1 MTIRDVVW
9 SAEIV
14 KLTHPPDR
22 YHPFRVEGT
31 LYVSDGRIEPFY
43 WTVPLHDQSNWER
56 YDFSRAEW
64 TEDAL
69 AEYRRLYPDR
79 ALVLIPPVD
88 DDRRLRHVEIDG
100 RYRLILWNTY
110 RQSTPRRSV
119 LGFAFWNT
127 TDEREAPLFI
137 GEDFGPSP
145 LHAIDS
151 DESILA
157 LLTFLT
163 DSTDT
168 DPADMTERQR
178 EWYGS
183 SDCEELSANRA
194 YAEIAATLEGDAFAL
209 LIDLPDSPAF
219 EEET

>member
-9 SAEIV
+9 SAESV

-88 DDRRLRHVEIDG
+88 DDRRLRHVEIDE
-100 RYRLILWNTY
+100 RYRLILWDTY
-110 RQSTPRRSV
+110 RQSTPRRI
-119 LGFAFWNT
+119 GFAFWDT

-151 DESILA
+151 DASILA

-168 DPADMTERQR
+168 DPADMTDRQR
-178 EWYGS
+178 DWYAS
-183 SDCEELSANRA
+183 SECEELSCNRA
-194 YAEIAATLEGDAFAL
+194 YIEEEGDACMDAFIL
-209 LIDLPDSPAF
+209 DLPDSPVF
-219 EEET
+219 TEENDHGL